1 MRGREGGWSL
11 RCSITLGAL
20 QGVRYMKQK
29 GMDTDVAM
37 GIKCVKRSE
46 GVTTAGDSAA
56 LPLLTESCAGERG
69 DGA

>member
-1 MRGREGGWSL
+1 
-11 RCSITLGAL
+11 
-20 QGVRYMKQK
+20 MKQQ

-37 GIKCVKRSE
+37 ASEEDTAVGQLLAAEGIKCVKRSE